1 MKKLREVGILSA
13 IGFLAGTLGQ
23 IWFWRY
29 NVDLILN
36 GFKYLP
42 FVFAPLFAF
51 LSAWLMVGK
60 VSFKNFSEVDNDGNK
75 AYNVFLAVL
84 IGMFVLSLG
93 ISLEAILEA

>member
-1 MKKLREVGILSA
+1 MKKLREVGIISA
-13 IGFLAGTLGQ
+13 IGFLLGTLGQ
-23 IWFWRY
+23 IGFWRHY
-29 NVDLILN
+29 VDLILS
-36 GFKYLP
+36 GYKWLP
-42 FVFAPLFAF
+42 FALAPVFAFI
-51 LSAWLMVGK
+51 SSWLMVGK

>member
-1 MKKLREVGILSA
+1 MKKLREVGIISA
-13 IGFLAGTLGQ
+13 IGFLLGTLGQ
-23 IWFWRY
+23 IAFWKHY
-29 NVDLILN
+29 VDIILS
-36 GFKYLP
+36 GYKWLP
-42 FVFAPLFAF
+42 FAAAPVFAF

-60 VSFKNFSEVDNDGNK
+60 ISFKNFSETDYDGNK